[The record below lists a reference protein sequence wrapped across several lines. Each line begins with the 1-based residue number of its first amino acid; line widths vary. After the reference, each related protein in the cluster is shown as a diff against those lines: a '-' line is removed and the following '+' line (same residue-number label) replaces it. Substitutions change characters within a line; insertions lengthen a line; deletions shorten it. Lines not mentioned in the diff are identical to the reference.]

1 MAFKTIESDVNAHA
15 GVAGHKLQ
23 IILTNDQ
30 GNPTTAVT
38 LAQQLVSEHVAG
50 IVYPGF
56 PASAAQT
63 IPYFDKQQV
72 PVVFADPPPTGSN
85 SDPYY
90 FNTFATTAQQ
100 YQVLAEY
107 IKQKAPSVALIS
119 DTSQFGKISAT
130 VDAAAKAANLPVKAT
145 TYFNPTAVDVTTQLL
160 QAKKSGA
167 TALAAVPTMD
177 STTSTTLFG
186 ASAGRPSST

>member
-1 MAFKTIESDVNAHA
+1 MSSPDPGEPGPPGRIHAVPEEARVGLDPTRGQGPKTAWCRGGVAVTGGDRRVPGQPAPVVESGAHVDIAMAFKTIESDVKAHG

-107 IKQKAPSVALIS
+107 IKAE
-119 DTSQFGKISAT
+119 GT
-130 VDAAAKAANLPVKAT
+130 VG
-145 TYFNPTAVDVTTQLL
+145 
-160 QAKKSGA
+160 GA
-167 TALAAVPTMD
+167 HQ
-177 STTSTTLFG
+177 
-186 ASAGRPSST
+186 